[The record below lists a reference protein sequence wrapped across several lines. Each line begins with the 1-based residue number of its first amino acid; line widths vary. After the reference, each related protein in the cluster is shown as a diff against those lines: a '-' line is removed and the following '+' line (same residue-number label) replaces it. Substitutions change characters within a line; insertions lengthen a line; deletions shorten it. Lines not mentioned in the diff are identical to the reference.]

1 MDDNPYRTPRSDCR
15 KRHERLGEEYNPPA
29 TDWSA
34 FFLILFLLVLI
45 HILQLTIIQI
55 ISWLRDLTIPDSVL

>member
-15 KRHERLGEEYNPPA
+15 KRHERLDEPYNPPA
-29 TDWSA
+29 TDWAA

-45 HILQLTIIQI
+45 HILQLTLIQI
-55 ISWLRDLTIPDSVL
+55 ISWLKDLTTSGSVL